1 MKLLHSLLD
10 FLHIMTNNNCLALDA
25 ITTESQT
32 QICNNLC
39 TGNIIEY
46 LPQSAKTNVGSQCLI
61 QCYASGTMCGLG
73 TRTGLIGNL
82 GGSASGS
89 RFCCL
94 SNIIK

>member
-39 TGNIIEY
+39 TGNIIESICHNQ
-46 LPQSAKTNVGSQCLI
+46 LKQMLAVNVLYNAMLQALCVV
-61 QCYASGTMCGLG
+61 
-73 TRTGLIGNL
+73 
-82 GGSASGS
+82 
-89 RFCCL
+89 
-94 SNIIK
+94 